1 MCTVERPSQGA
12 DTSYGS
18 LRERFVP
25 RRIQPTVDN
34 RRVILFI
41 LLSIAVMAMWQYLFP
56 PPVRR
61 LPAPPAPEASSG
73 EGPARPAAGGGPAA
87 GGPGAGGP
95 GAGGPG
101 AGGPGAGGPAAGGPG
116 AGGPAGTAA
125 PSVLPVETG
134 PPIAAAREEQVV
146 LNGVQTHAVLT
157 NRGAQLLSLQIE
169 LPGTGS
175 VELVRKRTRPPFPF
189 ALVDKQVRPL
199 PVNDELFA
207 VERGPDGRSATF
219 RYRGPAASVEKTF
232 RFDERGLLA
241 VEVKAAGSWA
251 LLLGPG
257 IGNPSAAELDSRY
270 GLRGAVVKTG
280 EDVKVLSP
288 KSDSDV
294 VSYPGRALGWVGLED
309 TFFAAIAVPQGG
321 TVARAVLLPML
332 VEPQPDGARFVP
344 APAKDA
350 MSSEQKDLSRE
361 FALLLDPAAGR
372 LSLECYLG
380 AKSYERLKAL
390 PYGLEETVSLGWLS
404 PVVRPLLAGLHWI
417 YDHVVPNYGWAII
430 LMTVLIKVLLL
441 PLTHHST
448 MSMRKMQVL
457 NPRMQAIRE
466 RYRPKLKD
474 KQGRPNLEMQR
485 KMNEE
490 VMALYKSEGV
500 NPAGGCLPLLIQMP
514 ILYAFYR
521 LLSTSVE
528 LRHAPWIWWIH
539 DLSAAD
545 PHIVLPLIMGAT
557 QFLQVKFAPQ
567 SGDPAQRRLFLL
579 MPLFMLIFFLSAP
592 SGLVLYWLTNNVLT
606 IVQQAVYNRSWK
618 LEGSK

>member
-1 MCTVERPSQGA
+1 RG
-12 DTSYGS
+12 
-18 LRERFVP
+18 LR
-25 RRIQPTVDN
+25 
-34 RRVILFI
+34 
-41 LLSIAVMAMWQYLFP
+41 A
-56 PPVRR
+56 
-61 LPAPPAPEASSG
+61 LPIDEA
-73 EGPARPAAGGGPAA
+73 
-87 GGPGAGGP
+87 
-95 GAGGPG
+95 
-101 AGGPGAGGPAAGGPG
+101 
-116 AGGPAGTAA
+116 
-125 PSVLPVETG
+125 
-134 PPIAAAREEQVV
+134 
-146 LNGVQTHAVLT
+146 
-157 NRGAQLLSLQIE
+157 
-169 LPGTGS
+169 
-175 VELVRKRTRPPFPF
+175 
-189 ALVDKQVRPL
+189 
-199 PVNDELFA
+199 LFA
-207 VERGPDGRSATF
+207 VERGADGRSVTF
-219 RYRGPAASVEKTF
+219 RYRGPAGSAEKTF

-241 VEVKAAGSWA
+241 VEVEAAGSWA

-257 IGNPSAAELDSRY
+257 IGNPTPAELDSRY
-270 GLRGAVVKTG
+270 GLRGAVVKAG
-280 EDVKVLSP
+280 GDVKVLSP
-288 KSDSDV
+288 KSDSEV
-294 VSYPGRALGWVGLED
+294 VTYPAGGLAWAGLED
-309 TFFAAIAVPQGG
+309 TYFAAIAVPRNG
-321 TVARAVLLPML
+321 TLARAVLQPML
-332 VEPQPDGARFVP
+332 VEPKPDGARFAP
-344 APAKDA
+344 APPKDA
-350 MSSEQKDLSRE
+350 MTSEQKDLSRE
-361 FALLLDPAAGR
+361 FALALEPAAGR

-380 AKSYERLKAL
+380 AKAYEKLKAL

-404 PVVRPLLAGLHWI
+404 PVVRPLLAGLHWL

-500 NPAGGCLPLLIQMP
+500 NPAGGCLPLLVQMP

-528 LRHAPWIWWIH
+528 LRHAPWIFWVH
-539 DLSAAD
+539 DLSAQD
-545 PHIVLPLIMGAT
+545 PHLILPLIMGAT

-606 IVQQAVYNRSWK
+606 IAQQAVYNRFWK
-618 LEGSK
+618 LEGAK